1 MFIPSALLGFIIG
14 MTIWIINL
22 VIMRLFGMARKSF
35 SSNLSHENKTDDLDL
50 KLKVQGLGPENLW
63 ANTR

>member
-22 VIMRLFGMARKSF
+22 VIIRLFGMARKSF
-35 SSNLSHENKTDDLDL
+35 SSNLSNEKTDDLDL